1 MSHTIGRRLAATAFT
16 AALALA
22 AGTALAGTA
31 SAAPAKAP
39 APAKAHGTAPAKAHD
54 KRTGHVKAADAAD
67 ASPVDTLMR
76 SIEVKYADAHWN
88 WTAWNDPTPVAFGA
102 DQPNYQCAEFVA
114 RSLAAAGLIP
124 GLGPNDPQNDYFTYH
139 APNGEVYDLLLIS
152 DLPQYHN
159 LYDYLHDSGIGVD
172 LGDHPELAQP
182 GDVVVTYAGPGGTK
196 SHTGLVVTAQTATS
210 EPLVDGHNHARIDFG
225 YHYFAPSHLVQL
237 VPDALAEVWTWTLE
251 QELIHGPQQP
261 SGAAPTT
268 TGPTTGAPRLSAP
281 RLLGDPA
288 GPQV

>member
-1 MSHTIGRRLAATAFT
+1 MR
-16 AALALA
+16 
-22 AGTALAGTA
+22 
-31 SAAPAKAP
+31 
-39 APAKAHGTAPAKAHD
+39 
-54 KRTGHVKAADAAD
+54 DA
-67 ASPVDTLMR
+67 
-76 SIEVKYADAHWN
+76 EVRYANAHWN
-88 WTAWNDPTPVAFGA
+88 WTAWNDSTPVAFGA

-124 GLGPNDPQNDYFTYH
+124 GLSPDAPQNDYFTYH

-159 LYDYLHDSGIGVD
+159 LADYLHDSGIGVD

-210 EPLVDGHNHARIDFG
+210 EPLVDGHNHARDSYG

-237 VPDALAEVWTWTLE
+237 VPNALAEVWTWALE
-251 QELIHGPQQP
+251 QELLHGPLQPAPAP
-261 SGAAPTT
+261 SGSGSGTT
-268 TGPTTGAPRLSAP
+268 QAPRLGTAP
-281 RLLGDPA
+281 LFGDPA

>member
-1 MSHTIGRRLAATAFT
+1 MSHTNGRRLPGGRRLAAAAFV

-22 AGTALAGTA
+22 TGPALAASA
-31 SAAPAKAP
+31 SAAP
-39 APAKAHGTAPAKAHD
+39 
-54 KRTGHVKAADAAD
+54 RTTSASTHRHASADESPID
-67 ASPVDTLMR
+67 ALMR
-76 SIEVKYADAHWN
+76 AAEVRYADAHWN
-88 WTAWNDPTPVAFGA
+88 WTAWNDSTPVAGGA

-124 GLGPNDPQNDYFTYH
+124 GLSPDAPQNDYFTYH

-172 LGDHPELAQP
+172 LGDHPELAKP
-182 GDVVVTYAGPGGTK
+182 GDVVVTYAGPDGTK
-196 SHTGLVVTAQTATS
+196 SHTGLVATAATATS
-210 EPLVDGHNHARIDFG
+210 EPLVDGHNHARLDYG

-237 VPDALAEVWTWTLE
+237 VPNALAEVWTWTIE
-251 QELIHGPQQP
+251 QEALHGPFPPVQTP
-261 SGAAPTT
+261 PTT
-268 TGPTTGAPRLSAP
+268 NAPLAPRALVT
-281 RLLGDPA
+281 DPA